1 MEPEE
6 DDISIRAF
14 REFRL
19 DGMRNP
25 NMEYEGRPL
34 IFHLLGSLDQC
45 DYVNEKRAWLLVQ
58 LLIRGA
64 DVNIREWRRGKR
76 PLHYCELVEDARA
89 LIKYG
94 AAINARGEDGAT
106 PLFSILAHD
115 PPPLSLVRFLLSRG
129 AELERIEVSC
139 ERPVFRRRSCPTIH
153 CKWDSRNRKHPS
165 RRGALHL
172 IHVVKAAGNVK
183 KYLREPRVQLARLR
197 LLCGRGR
204 AFPPMAARTPYWLL
218 FSGLASSML
227 PNDLFWYIISFWRT
241 ERDDELDWEVPFHGR
256 WAPAA
261 LRGPNDP

>member
-64 DVNIREWRRGKR
+64 DVNIREWRRGMR
-76 PLHYCELVEDARA
+76 PLHYCDLVEDARA

-139 ERPVFRRRSCPTIH
+139 ESPVFRTRSCPIH
-153 CKWDSRNRKHPS
+153 CKWDSRNRKHPW

-172 IHVVKAAGNVK
+172 IRVVKAAGSVK
-183 KYLREPRVQLARLR
+183 KYLREPRVQLVRLR